1 MKRIEFETYE
11 DFVCEV
17 ADKLD
22 AVKEVDEYGDIA
34 IIAKYNEANI
44 IVRELLCMGYNIA
57 GIHLGKEEF
66 EEYWD
71 EYIVSITNIDG
82 DTEVWCEPF
91 KHDDKYI
98 IDDSTI
104 TFVMDNCSSACIPN
118 CKGKV
123 VVEVGIGDDEC
134 DCTDCTECTCKDT
147 DDSESTHISRDKE
160 GNPLGFSKTWSTT
173 KDGVHCYSSYSHYS
187 SDIDLLRSIASDFG
201 VRL

>member
-11 DFVCEV
+11 DFICEV

-22 AVKEVDEYGDIA
+22 AVRENDEYGDIA
-34 IIAKYNEANI
+34 IIAKYNEANV
-44 IVRELLCMGYNIA
+44 IVRELLCMGYDIA

-71 EYIVSITNIDG
+71 EYIISITNVDG

-91 KHDDKYI
+91 KRDDKYI
-98 IDDSTI
+98 TDESTI

-123 VVEVGIGDDEC
+123 VLEVGIGDKC
-134 DCTDCTECTCKDT
+134 DCSECCGNCDCDEEDAELPI
-147 DDSESTHISRDKE
+147 ESDGDMH
-160 GNPLGFSKTWSTT
+160 GFSVNHSDDCGNYYYSFYSTD
-173 KDGVHCYSSYSHYS
+173 KDLVSEM
-187 SDIDLLRSIASDFG
+187 A
-201 VRL
+201 RLFRR